1 MGGSFGLEDDELEV
15 GGALDGVDVQFHIER
30 ELPSSAVLVEA
41 IQFTGDCLRVDLVPD
56 RVDFDVLLGGL
67 DRLDELLYFKIVV
80 DVVWRN
86 SFAFCRLLALRS
98 ASVLSLL

>member
-1 MGGSFGLEDDELEV
+1 M
-15 GGALDGVDVQFHIER
+15 
-30 ELPSSAVLVEA
+30 EA

-86 SFAFCRLLALRS
+86 SFAF
-98 ASVLSLL
+98 